1 MVSVFVSAQFV
12 TQWLAKQERLLS
24 AVRLI
29 NRKRINLM
37 ELEKCKK
44 LCFFHC
50 ISHRWNGRPGIAA
63 GDSNC
68 ILITVL
74 MASASYQMEGPF
86 KIEAQ

>member
-1 MVSVFVSAQFV
+1 
-12 TQWLAKQERLLS
+12 
-24 AVRLI
+24 
-29 NRKRINLM
+29 M

-50 ISHRWNGRPGIAA
+50 ISHRWNGRPGIAV